1 MPMPP
6 TMSETPATQA
16 SRLRNAAVG
25 SAKNMTPKREKTT
38 SHPPAGNGC
47 VCASAAVNVSAS
59 AGDGGGLVANVNRWR
74 KQLGLA
80 EETGDAINKSTA
92 ALDLAGG
99 GKATVV
105 ELLGTDPRTGQPA
118 KLVGVLVPQAGQT
131 WFYKLMGEE
140 KVVETQKDAF
150 TKFVQT
156 VKY

>member
-1 MPMPP
+1 
-6 TMSETPATQA
+6 
-16 SRLRNAAVG
+16 
-25 SAKNMTPKREKTT
+25 MTPKREKTT